1 MKYPLIIF
9 LYITL
14 FKKNKLQDCE
24 YFLGKLDLTDYFE
37 EFCNI
42 QIPNIESDCTM
53 LAKNRTFQNITCT
66 INNTVQ
72 SKACCFER
80 FRINKVITTRCSYI
94 DKTED
99 GIREE
104 KRMLR
109 DFLISKGSEELA
121 AKFQL
126 LVNGSTHVKITF
138 EDLKGCPFN
147 PAIQFPINY

>member
-24 YFLGKLDLTDYFE
+24 YFLGKLDLTEYFE

-42 QIPNIESDCTM
+42 QIPNIESDRTM

-104 KRMLR
+104 KRLLR
-109 DFLISKGSEELA
+109 DSWDVKNLTILCSGKNLKFNLFFLI
-121 AKFQL
+121 L
-126 LVNGSTHVKITF
+126 LFFWLI
-138 EDLKGCPFN
+138 
-147 PAIQFPINY
+147 

>member
-24 YFLGKLDLTDYFE
+24 YFLGNIDLTDYFE
-37 EFCNI
+37 EYCNI

-104 KRMLR
+104 KRLLK
-109 DFLISKGSEELA
+109 DTWDVKNLTILCSGKNLKFNLYFFLI
-121 AKFQL
+121 L
-126 LVNGSTHVKITF
+126 LFFWLI
-138 EDLKGCPFN
+138 
-147 PAIQFPINY
+147 

>member
-24 YFLGKLDLTDYFE
+24 YFLGKLDLTEYFE

-99 GIREE
+99 E
-104 KRMLR
+104 KRLLR
-109 DFLISKGSEELA
+109 DSWDVKNLTILCSGKNLKFNLFFLI
-121 AKFQL
+121 L
-126 LVNGSTHVKITF
+126 LFFWLI
-138 EDLKGCPFN
+138 
-147 PAIQFPINY
+147 

>member
-53 LAKNRTFQNITCT
+53 LAKNRTFQNIICT

-104 KRMLR
+104 KRLLR
-109 DFLISKGSEELA
+109 DSWDVKNLTILCSGKNLKFNLFFLI
-121 AKFQL
+121 L
-126 LVNGSTHVKITF
+126 LFFWLI
-138 EDLKGCPFN
+138 
-147 PAIQFPINY
+147 

>member
-24 YFLGKLDLTDYFE
+24 YFLGKIDLTEYFE
-37 EFCNI
+37 EYCNI

-104 KRMLR
+104 KRLLR
-109 DFLISKGSEELA
+109 DSWDVKNLTILCSGKNLKFNLYFFLI
-121 AKFQL
+121 L
-126 LVNGSTHVKITF
+126 LFFWLI
-138 EDLKGCPFN
+138 
-147 PAIQFPINY
+147 

>member
-24 YFLGKLDLTDYFE
+24 YFLGKLDLTEYFE

-104 KRMLR
+104 KRLLK
-109 DFLISKGSEELA
+109 DTWDVKNLTILCSGKNLKFNLYFLLI
-121 AKFQL
+121 L
-126 LVNGSTHVKITF
+126 LFFWLI
-138 EDLKGCPFN
+138 
-147 PAIQFPINY
+147 

>member
-109 DFLISKGSEELA
+109 DSWDVKNLTILCSGKNLKFNLFFLI
-121 AKFQL
+121 L
-126 LVNGSTHVKITF
+126 LFFWLI
-138 EDLKGCPFN
+138 
-147 PAIQFPINY
+147 

>member
-24 YFLGKLDLTDYFE
+24 YFLGKIDLTDYFE
-37 EFCNI
+37 EYCNI

-80 FRINKVITTRCSYI
+80 FRINKVIATRCSYI

-104 KRMLR
+104 KRLLK
-109 DFLISKGSEELA
+109 DTWDVKNLTILCSGKNLKFNLYFFLI
-121 AKFQL
+121 L
-126 LVNGSTHVKITF
+126 LFFWLI
-138 EDLKGCPFN
+138 
-147 PAIQFPINY
+147 